1 MADQTSDIRLKSVLN
16 FRDLG
21 GNGSLSGHKLKEN
34 LIFRS
39 ANPDKITKSDILI
52 LQSLNIRTIID
63 LRAPHEVSKTAVMP
77 GDVQKISLPIDFNQ
91 ITRERLKPVLKKR
104 NPEAEITMISQSL
117 YLEML
122 DAAAPVFREIV
133 EVLLQQE
140 SSPLMIHCQVG
151 KDRTGIISALIL
163 LALGTSRQTIIDDFM
178 KSNDALMPFFRRSF
192 LKRKILSFG
201 FFPYKAVLFA
211 VTVRRNNIESV
222 IDRVI
227 NHYGG
232 IEGYLTSAGF
242 DISYLEDLK
251 ERLCHK

>member
-1 MADQTSDIRLKSVLN
+1 MANQTSYIKLKSVLN

-21 GNGSLSGHKLKEN
+21 GDGSLSGNNMKEN
-34 LIFRS
+34 VIFRS
-39 ANPDKITKSDILI
+39 ANPDKITYPDILI

-63 LRAPHEVSKTAVMP
+63 LRAPNEVSKTAVKLV
-77 GDVQKISLPIDFNQ
+77 DVQKISLPIDFNQ
-91 ITRERLKPVLKKR
+91 ITRERLKPVLKKK
-104 NPEAEITMISQSL
+104 NPEDEITMISQSL

-122 DAAAPVFREIV
+122 DAALPVFREV
-133 EVLLQQE
+133 MELLVQHD

-163 LALGTSRQTIIDDFM
+163 LALGANRQAIIDDFM

-222 IDRVI
+222 IDRVF

-232 IEGYLTSAGF
+232 IEGYLASAGF
-242 DISYLEDLK
+242 DISQLGDLRK
-251 ERLCHK
+251 RLCHN